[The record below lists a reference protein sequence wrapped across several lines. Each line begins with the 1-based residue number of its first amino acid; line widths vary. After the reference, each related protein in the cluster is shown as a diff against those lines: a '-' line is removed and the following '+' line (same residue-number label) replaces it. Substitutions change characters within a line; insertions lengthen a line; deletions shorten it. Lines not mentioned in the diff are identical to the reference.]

1 MKKRRPVTRKRKSS
15 NSGLSILKS
24 LNEVNNKAAKRS
36 SFATILIIIIIVAG
50 LMIGS
55 IWQKVRF
62 SQMAAEIEKLQKQEH
77 DLIEHIDM
85 KRAEVYNLLNDS
97 RIVNIA
103 TSKLDMV
110 SNPPFEVI
118 SANELMIKYDEIK
131 NKLDNEDK
139 DNQAD

>member
-1 MKKRRPVTRKRKSS
+1 
-15 NSGLSILKS
+15 
-24 LNEVNNKAAKRS
+24 
-36 SFATILIIIIIVAG
+36 
-50 LMIGS
+50 MIGS